1 MKMRYLLMISLLFP
15 ATAMADEQRIG
26 FVAGSTHGVGLGYSR
41 QQSNGH
47 GWQVSLLPIIDENL
61 DATVFMGGTIF
72 RTLNS
77 NSWGRAYWSLGIAA
91 FYNRDSGDHWEH
103 VCDPA
108 GENCR
113 DVERTGQLDEGVM
126 ISFGPGVGLER
137 RWKQFALALELP
149 LAVQMGY
156 NNKSLGF
163 LGMHPIPNF
172 SLMYFW

>member
-41 QQSNGH
+41 QKSNGH
-47 GWQVSLLPIIDENL
+47 GWQVSLLPVVDEDM

-91 FYNRDSGDHWEH
+91 FYNRDSGNHWEY
-103 VCDPA
+103 VCDES
-108 GENCR
+108 GNNCR
-113 DVERTGQLDEGVM
+113 DVERTGQLEEGVM
-126 ISFGPGVGLER
+126 LSFGPGVGLER
-137 RWKQFALALELP
+137 RWKQFAIALELP
-149 LAVQMGY
+149 LAVQVGY